1 MTSVT
6 TPLPGTGLPPGF
18 VLVEAPHADD
28 VDAPGAWAYRAVA
41 DVDAEVQRET
51 HGHDDMALA
60 PADVVTG
67 MRIQEYAHKR
77 RFVVVRDA
85 ALDAARA
92 DGAAP
97 PAADDVVGHLFL
109 CLPVTSNTHL
119 AEVYPFVRPAARR
132 QGIGSALL
140 ALGERLALD
149 AGRTVL
155 YSTTEHGSEPPAG
168 PGALVATTGSG
179 RVPADAPGAR
189 LALAHGY
196 ALEQV
201 DRHSVL
207 DLPLPA
213 GVLERHGADARAAVG
228 DDYRTHTWTDAVPD
242 ERADQVALLF
252 TRMSTDAPVGGVDYG
267 EDPWDARRVRTWV
280 DQLRS
285 TRHGFLMTVAEH
297 VPTRTLAA
305 FTVLEL
311 PQDRPAV
318 VLQEDTLVLREHRGR
333 RLGMHVKVVNLVALR
348 DARPGSRRVHTGN
361 AEENTHMLAINVA
374 LGFRPA
380 GTWASWQRRILG
392 AGPAAETVDEERDA

>member
-6 TPLPGTGLPPGF
+6 TPLPGTGLPRGF

-41 DVDAEVQRET
+41 DIDAEIQRET

-60 PADVVTG
+60 PRDVLTG
-67 MRIQEYAHKR
+67 MQHQEYARKQ
-77 RFVVVRDA
+77 RFVVVRA
-85 ALDAARA
+85 TALDGAHGN
-92 DGAAP
+92 DAAP
-97 PAADDVVGHLFL
+97 PAVDDVVGHLFL

-119 AEVYPFVRPAARR
+119 AEVYPFVRPAARG

-140 ALGERLALD
+140 ALGERLGLE

-155 YSTTEHGSEPPAG
+155 YSTTEHGAEPPAG
-168 PGALVATTGSG
+168 PGAVEATTGSG
-179 RVPADAPGAR
+179 RVPADAPGTR
-189 LALAHGY
+189 LALARGY

-207 DLPLPA
+207 DLPLSPDLLA
-213 GVLERHGADARAAVG
+213 RHGADARAAVG
-228 DDYRTHTWTDAVPD
+228 DDYRTRTWADVVPD
-242 ERADQVALLF
+242 EWADQVAVLF

-280 DQLRS
+280 GQLRS
-285 TRHGFLMTVAEH
+285 KGYGFLMTVAEH

-311 PQDRPAV
+311 PEERPAV

-333 RLGMHVKVVNLVALR
+333 RLGMQVKVVNLEALR
-348 DARPGSRRVHTGN
+348 DARPEGRRVHTGN

-380 GTWASWQRRILG
+380 GTWASWQRRTG
-392 AGPAAETVDEERDA
+392 AAGPDEKRDA